1 MPAPMKGKCMFKQ
14 LIFTGLLTATALT
27 GFVPATAS
35 AADQNRAE
43 RRSENDRGM
52 QRPSMRV
59 PPAYRNREARVDR
72 PSRTQQQQQRQPV
85 ATQNNSNLK
94 GRDWRRASVESRREV
109 REERREDRGDW
120 RDARKENQR
129 DSREARRGDWREDK
143 RDDRRD
149 WRNDR
154 RDDRKDWRNDRRD
167 DRKDWRNDR
176 RDDRR
181 EWSRGRDNDHRWDN
195 NRRWDNSRSSWNRDW
210 RRDNRYDWQQYRKRN
225 RHIYRAPRY
234 YAPSGWGYGYRSF
247 SIGVNLWSGLYSD
260 RYWISDPW
268 HYRLPPAH
276 GSLRWVR
283 YYDDALLVDVR
294 TGYVVDVIRDFFW

>member
-1 MPAPMKGKCMFKQ
+1 MKGKCMFKQ

-35 AADQNRAE
+35 AAHQNRAE

-109 REERREDRGDW
+109 REERRENRGDW

-129 DSREARRGDWREDK
+129 DSQEARRGDWREDK
-143 RDDRRD
+143 RDDRR
-149 WRNDR
+149 
-154 RDDRKDWRNDRRD
+154 DWRNDRRD